1 MFTYSRLLDVYYIT
15 PENLRTLEMVA
26 VVGAFAL
33 AVFVIFGIYELVRG
47 FINLPKEKKAAEE
60 LDELRR
66 IKENYNYLR
75 GIVLSNPE
83 LYSGIVGVFSI
94 DDNVT
99 EK

>member
-1 MFTYSRLLDVYYIT
+1 MFTYSRLFDVYYIT
-15 PENLRTLEMVA
+15 PENLRTLEM
-26 VVGAFAL
+26 VGAFAL

-60 LDELRR
+60 LDELRQ